1 MCLHIIGIYWLK
13 VCLCRLNQLSFLLKF
28 NFISIGLSLPWTS
41 LSDLTELISKKTKL
55 FTGPF
60 SHQLFL
66 FFVHAYALSNSVYKQ
81 QLDFPSWTSL
91 VSVTPTA
98 PRVWVATLLLV
109 SQNNI
114 WINTEKKQP
123 KKHSPNTLDTV
134 YLVQLPTQWQT
145 GV

>member
-1 MCLHIIGIYWLK
+1 MCLHIRNILIKSLFMQAESTIFFIEIQFHQYRIKSALDVIEWSHGANQQKNKILHRPIYP
-13 VCLCRLNQLSFLLKF
+13 SI
-28 NFISIGLSLPWTS
+28 ISV
-41 LSDLTELISKKTKL
+41 
-55 FTGPF
+55 FC
-60 SHQLFL
+60 
-66 FFVHAYALSNSVYKQ
+66 ACYALSNSVYKQ